1 MSGIWLR
8 IEGKAEPA
16 GSKRGFV
23 NPKTGGVIITDA
35 NKKSKPWQ
43 QIVAAAAREAMD
55 GRPPLEGPLEL
66 VASFYFVKPK
76 SVKRDYP
83 SVRPDTTKLLRGLE
97 DALTGIVWR
106 DDAQVVQQH
115 AFKSYA
121 DEAHV
126 YVTVQQVG
134 DAAD

>member
-43 QIVAAAAREAMD
+43 QIVAAAARETMD
-55 GRPPLEGPLEL
+55 GRPPFEGPLQL
-66 VASFYFVKPK
+66 TVNFFFVRPK
-76 SVKRDYP
+76 TVKRNYP

-106 DDAQVVQQH
+106 DDAQVVEQH
-115 AFKSYA
+115 AYKQYSY
-121 DEAHV
+121 ENCV
-126 YVTVQQVG
+126 YVTVEEIG
-134 DAAD
+134 AAQ